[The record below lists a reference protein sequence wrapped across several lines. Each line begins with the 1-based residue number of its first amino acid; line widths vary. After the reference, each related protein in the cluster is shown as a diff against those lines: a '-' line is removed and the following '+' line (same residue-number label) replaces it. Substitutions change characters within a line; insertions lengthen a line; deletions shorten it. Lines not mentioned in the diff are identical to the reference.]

1 MKKGIFARRQINSNL
16 RINELETKREDLGE
30 KLSLSAKRPPW
41 HKHNRNLCAV
51 KSDANNDFLSVQKM
65 PNEDNDGMEYFLE
78 LNDDHERLI
87 EQMDCVP
94 NELAIF
100 IDNEIKIAED
110 TNTLVLRELWENLKG
125 SKDDVALV
133 RLNIFLS
140 AANVAVNFVV

>member
-1 MKKGIFARRQINSNL
+1 MKKGIFAHRKINSNL

-30 KLSLSAKRPPW
+30 KLSMSVKRPPW
-41 HKHNRNLCAV
+41 YKQNRNLSPV
-51 KSDANNDFLSVQKM
+51 KSDANNDFLSVPKM

-133 RLNIFLS
+133 RLKIYFIS
-140 AANVAVNFVV
+140 